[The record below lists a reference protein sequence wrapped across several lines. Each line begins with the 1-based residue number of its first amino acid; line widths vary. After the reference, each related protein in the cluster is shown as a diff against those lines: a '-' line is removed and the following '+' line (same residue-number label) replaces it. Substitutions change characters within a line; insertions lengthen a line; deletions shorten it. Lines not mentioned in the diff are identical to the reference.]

1 MSWALA
7 GLGLGASLFLL
18 FAIGMP
24 VTLAFFGV
32 NLAGAWVFLG
42 GEAGLEQLVRNTG
55 DSVNS
60 FALLPIPLFVM
71 MGEIL
76 FHTGVAYRSINAIDR
91 LLQRVP
97 ARLAVVSLAGGTVFA
112 ALSGSSIA
120 NTALL
125 GGTLSPDMLRRGYSP
140 TLSFG
145 PVMAVGG
152 IAVLIPPS
160 ALAVMLG
167 SLSGISIS
175 KLLIGGIVP
184 GLLMS
189 FAFLVY
195 ILVTCWLWPHVAPR
209 ERVLSGGGFRER
221 YWPFIRDVMPLSLI
235 FVAVIGSM
243 LAGLATP
250 TEASALGAVASLVA
264 TACYGALNLKTL
276 KKSLLE
282 TAKVSVSILFII
294 AASTTFSQILSF
306 SGVTTG
312 VTEVIGGLHL
322 SPDMLVLAMLGL
334 LLLLGCV
341 IDQVSMMLVTLPFFM
356 PLAAAANIDTIWL
369 GLMML
374 VAIEIGL
381 LTPPFG
387 ILLMVMQGAAPRGTP
402 LAQIYRAAFPFIVIE
417 IMVLGLMFAWPA
429 MVNWLPGLLD

>member
-7 GLGLGASLFLL
+7 GLGLGSSLFLL

-55 DSVNS
+55 VAVNS

-189 FAFLVY
+189 LGFLLY
-195 ILVTCWLWPHVAPR
+195 ILAICWLWPNVAPR
-209 ERVLSGGGFRER
+209 ERTSSEGGFRER

-243 LAGLATP
+243 LSGLATP

-264 TACYGALNLKTL
+264 TACYGALSLKTL
-276 KKSLLE
+276 KTSLLE

-312 VTEVIGGLHL
+312 VTEVIGNLRL

-356 PLAAAANIDTIWL
+356 PLATAANIDTIWL

-402 LAQIYRAAFPFIVIE
+402 LSQIYRAAFPFIVIE
-417 IMVLGLMFAWPA
+417 IAVLGLMFAWPA
-429 MVNWLPGLLD
+429 VVNWLPGLLD

>member
-7 GLGLGASLFLL
+7 GLGLGSALFLL

-189 FAFLVY
+189 VAFLVY
-195 ILVTCWLWPHVAPR
+195 ILVSCWLWPDVAPR
-209 ERVLSGGGFRER
+209 ERVYPGGGFRER
-221 YWPFIRDVMPLSLI
+221 YWPFIRDVIPLSLI

-243 LAGLATP
+243 LSGLATP

-264 TACYGALNLKTL
+264 TACYGALSVKTL
-276 KKSLLE
+276 KTSLLE

-312 VTEVIGGLHL
+312 VTEVIGNLRL

-356 PLAAAANIDTIWL
+356 PLAAAASIDTIWL

-402 LAQIYRAAFPFIVIE
+402 LAQIYRSAFPFIVIE
-417 IMVLGLMFAWPA
+417 IAVLGLMFAWPA

>member
-7 GLGLGASLFLL
+7 GLGLGSFLFLL

-55 DSVNS
+55 VSVNS

-189 FAFLVY
+189 LGFLLY
-195 ILVTCWLWPHVAPR
+195 ILAICWLWPHVAPR
-209 ERVLSGGGFRER
+209 EQIHSGGSFRER

-235 FVAVIGSM
+235 FVAVIGGM
-243 LAGLATP
+243 LSGLATP

-264 TACYGALNLKTL
+264 TACYGALSLKTL
-276 KKSLLE
+276 KTSLLE

-312 VTEVIGGLHL
+312 VTEVIGSLRL

-417 IMVLGLMFAWPA
+417 VMVLGLMFAWPV

>member
-7 GLGLGASLFLL
+7 GLGLGSALFLL

-189 FAFLVY
+189 VAFLVY
-195 ILVTCWLWPHVAPR
+195 ILVSCWLWPDVAPR
-209 ERVLSGGGFRER
+209 ERVYPGGGFRER
-221 YWPFIRDVMPLSLI
+221 YWPFIRDVIPLSLI

-243 LAGLATP
+243 LSGLATP

-264 TACYGALNLKTL
+264 TACYGALSVKTL
-276 KKSLLE
+276 KTSLLE

-312 VTEVIGGLHL
+312 VTEVIGNLRL

-356 PLAAAANIDTIWL
+356 PLAAAASIDTIWL

-417 IMVLGLMFAWPA
+417 IAVLGLMFAWPA

>member
-1 MSWALA
+1 
-7 GLGLGASLFLL
+7 
-18 FAIGMP
+18 
-24 VTLAFFGV
+24 
-32 NLAGAWVFLG
+32 
-42 GEAGLEQLVRNTG
+42 VRNTG
-55 DSVNS
+55 VAVNS

-189 FAFLVY
+189 LGFLLY
-195 ILVTCWLWPHVAPR
+195 ILAICWLWPNVAPR
-209 ERVLSGGGFRER
+209 ERTSSEGGFRER

-243 LAGLATP
+243 LSGLATP

-264 TACYGALNLKTL
+264 TACYGALSLKTL
-276 KKSLLE
+276 KTSLLE

-312 VTEVIGGLHL
+312 VTEVIGNLRL

-356 PLAAAANIDTIWL
+356 PLATAANIDTIWL

-402 LAQIYRAAFPFIVIE
+402 LSQIYRAAFPFIVIE
-417 IMVLGLMFAWPA
+417 IAVLGLMFAWPA
-429 MVNWLPGLLD
+429 VVNWLPGLLD

>member
-1 MSWALA
+1 MSWTLA
-7 GLGLGASLFLL
+7 GLGLGSSLFLL
-18 FAIGMP
+18 FAIGLP
-24 VTLAFFGV
+24 VTFAFFGV

-195 ILVTCWLWPHVAPR
+195 ILVTCWLWPDVAPR
-209 ERVLSGGGFRER
+209 ERVYSRGGFRER
-221 YWPFIRDVMPLSLI
+221 YWPFIRDVIPLSLI

-243 LAGLATP
+243 LSGLATP

-264 TACYGALNLKTL
+264 TACYGALTLNNLKT
-276 KKSLLE
+276 SLLE

-312 VTEVIGGLHL
+312 VTEVIGNLRL

-417 IMVLGLMFAWPA
+417 IAVLGLMFLWPA

>member
-7 GLGLGASLFLL
+7 GLGLGSALFLL

-189 FAFLVY
+189 VAFLVY
-195 ILVTCWLWPHVAPR
+195 ILVSCWLWPDVAPR
-209 ERVLSGGGFRER
+209 ERVYPGGGFRER
-221 YWPFIRDVMPLSLI
+221 YWPFIRDVIPLSLI

-243 LAGLATP
+243 LSGLATP

-264 TACYGALNLKTL
+264 TACYGALSVKTL
-276 KKSLLE
+276 KTSLLE

-312 VTEVIGGLHL
+312 VTEVIGNLRL
-322 SPDMLVLAMLGL
+322 SPDMLVLAGPADPVVPAPMA
-334 LLLLGCV
+334 
-341 IDQVSMMLVTLPFFM
+341 DFFQPPNDWRRTMAPVM
-356 PLAAAANIDTIWL
+356 PR
-369 GLMML
+369 LM
-374 VAIEIGL
+374 
-381 LTPPFG
+381 
-387 ILLMVMQGAAPRGTP
+387 
-402 LAQIYRAAFPFIVIE
+402 
-417 IMVLGLMFAWPA
+417 
-429 MVNWLPGLLD
+429 

>member
-7 GLGLGASLFLL
+7 GLGLGSSLFLL
-18 FAIGMP
+18 LAIGMP

-55 DSVNS
+55 IAVNS

-76 FHTGVAYRSINAIDR
+76 FHTGVAYRSIDAIDR

-125 GGTLSPDMLRRGYSP
+125 GGTLSPEMLRRGYSP

-189 FAFLVY
+189 LGFLLY
-195 ILVTCWLWPHVAPR
+195 ILAICWLWPHVAPR
-209 ERVLSGGGFRER
+209 ERVYSTGGFRER

-243 LAGLATP
+243 LTGLATP

-264 TACYGALNLKTL
+264 TACYGALSLKTL
-276 KKSLLE
+276 KTSLLE

-312 VTEVIGGLHL
+312 VTEMIAGFRLT
-322 SPDMLVLAMLGL
+322 PEMLVLAMLAL

-356 PLAAAANIDTIWL
+356 PLAAGANIDTTWL

>member
-1 MSWALA
+1 MTWTLA
-7 GLGLGASLFLL
+7 GLILGVSLFLL
-18 FAIGMP
+18 FAVGMP

-32 NLAGAWVFLG
+32 NLIGGWLFLG
-42 GEAGLEQLVRNTG
+42 GQAGLDQVMRNTSV
-55 DSVNS
+55 SVNS

-76 FHTGVAYRSINAIDR
+76 FHTGIAYRSIDAIDKA
-91 LLQRVP
+91 LQRMP
-97 ARLAVVSLAGGTVFA
+97 GRLAVVSLTGGTIFA

-140 TLSFG
+140 TLAFG

-167 SLSGISIS
+167 SLAGISIS

-189 FAFLVY
+189 FAFLVF
-195 ILVTCWLWPHVAPR
+195 ILMTCWLWPDSAPR
-209 ERVLSGGGFRER
+209 DTVVRGGGFRAR
-221 YWPFIRDVMPLSLI
+221 YWPFIRDVVPLSLI

-243 LAGLATP
+243 LAGIATP
-250 TEASALGAVASLVA
+250 TEASAVGAVASLLA
-264 TACYGALNLKTL
+264 TACYGALTPQSL

-306 SGVTTG
+306 SGVTLG
-312 VTEVIGGLHL
+312 VTAIITDMNLGPG
-322 SPDMLVLAMLGL
+322 MLVVAMLVL

-341 IDQVSMMLVTLPFFM
+341 IDQVSMMMVTLPFFM
-356 PLAAAANIDTIWL
+356 PLALAAHIDTVWL

-402 LAQIYRAAFPFIVIE
+402 LAQIYRAAAPFIVIE
-417 IMVLGLMFAWPA
+417 LLVLALMYVWPA
-429 MVNWLPGLLD
+429 MVGWLPGLID

>member
-7 GLGLGASLFLL
+7 GLGLGSSLFLL

-55 DSVNS
+55 VSVNS

-189 FAFLVY
+189 LGFLVY
-195 ILVTCWLWPHVAPR
+195 ILAICWLWPHVAPR
-209 ERVLSGGGFRER
+209 ERVHSGGGFRER
-221 YWPFIRDVMPLSLI
+221 YWPFLRDVMPLSLI

-243 LAGLATP
+243 LSGLATP

-264 TACYGALNLKTL
+264 TACYGALSLKTL
-276 KKSLLE
+276 KTSLLE

-312 VTEVIGGLHL
+312 VTEVIGSLRL

-417 IMVLGLMFAWPA
+417 VMVLGLMFAWPA